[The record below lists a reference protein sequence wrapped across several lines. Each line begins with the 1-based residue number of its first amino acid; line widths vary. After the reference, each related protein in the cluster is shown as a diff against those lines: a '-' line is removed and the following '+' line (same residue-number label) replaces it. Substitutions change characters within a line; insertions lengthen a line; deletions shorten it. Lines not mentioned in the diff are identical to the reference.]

1 MELDGRTVSNYGY
14 RFGYQGSEKDNEFKG
29 DGNSYTTE
37 FRQLDLRLGRWLSV
51 DPKMNAWESPYVSMA
66 NITILL
72 NDVKGDFVPII
83 YGIYICS
90 EIVAA
95 YVIYDATASNLQH
108 SEGDRDVRQFGYGLK
123 HPPNALKAEKAGEI
137 ASNMSINISRVIGY
151 PSNEDGGKR
160 NAIRHATWNAL
171 MTKSIGKANAAEAA
185 NSHETTTKLD
195 WNKMIF
201 QNLYDADHSVDLR
214 NNIIG
219 RRIGEENPNLSNTEI
234 AKKVLEEYHDV
245 GLWTV
250 QKNKN
255 GTYSISKTKL
265 SDSEYKKAIDEL
277 NITSNE
283 TGKHKTYN

>member
-95 YVIYDATASNLQH
+95 Y
-108 SEGDRDVRQFGYGLK
+108 G
-123 HPPNALKAEKAGEI
+123 
-137 ASNMSINISRVIGY
+137 
-151 PSNEDGGKR
+151 
-160 NAIRHATWNAL
+160 
-171 MTKSIGKANAAEAA
+171 
-185 NSHETTTKLD
+185 
-195 WNKMIF
+195 
-201 QNLYDADHSVDLR
+201 
-214 NNIIG
+214 
-219 RRIGEENPNLSNTEI
+219 
-234 AKKVLEEYHDV
+234 
-245 GLWTV
+245 
-250 QKNKN
+250 
-255 GTYSISKTKL
+255 
-265 SDSEYKKAIDEL
+265 
-277 NITSNE
+277 
-283 TGKHKTYN
+283 